1 MRTHDSLRNGLLALA
16 LGLVISGS
24 GWSPLGA
31 AGTVPGPEPS
41 PQQKVQ
47 AGPGG
52 SHGEMDFPIS
62 WKQYYSYAEKTKI
75 MQGLQKQYSQLA
87 DISSIGKSRMGREQ
101 WLLTITAKATGPA
114 DAKPALWMDGAIHGN
129 EINGVTC
136 SLHFAWYLL
145 TRYNYDARVKD
156 LVDHRTFYI
165 LPGLNVD
172 GNDSYATEPNTENNP
187 REPYRMEDNDGD
199 GLYDEDL
206 TEDVDGDGEI
216 SVMWIEDPKGGF
228 KLSADKRR
236 FVPVADSREEGLRF
250 RRIGM
255 EGYDNDGDGRIN
267 EDDLGGPDP
276 NRNFP
281 FGWALQD
288 GWPYP
293 MSESETR
300 NVFEFQLKHPNI
312 FASFH
317 YHNTG
322 RLIMFTAPPD
332 TRTDLTAEQRQA
344 DDARVAAQLAEARK
358 TDRYAQRFSR
368 VVAADVQNDMDSQ
381 VAIVTEGARIL
392 KDYTPT
398 FSGLS
403 GQAQAASY
411 NMLGAFAYLI
421 ELWGRPPLADAD
433 RNNDG
438 TVDDEEYLAWIDT
451 TLAGEGWITPRQF
464 RHPDLGDI
472 WIGGTSKKH
481 TGRTPPAPYME
492 TEALR
497 QTHFALYCA
506 EQFPKVEIEQVT
518 VTPATGDLF
527 WVDAVVK
534 NDGVYP
540 TFSDRS
546 LQLKRA
552 VRDKLSIATSANV
565 ALIDLPAGVLRVDPL
580 NEQDTATP
588 IAGKTAEFRL
598 RGRDS
603 AHFRALV
610 RITGTD
616 GWIEVK
622 AESKFGGTATRRI
635 AIKVAG

>member
-1 MRTHDSLRNGLLALA
+1 MHTNKIRNRLPVLVLMLLAMSTW
-16 LGLVISGS
+16 LGPARAQKKIQT
-24 GWSPLGA
+24 SPGA
-31 AGTVPGPEPS
+31 G
-41 PQQKVQ
+41 
-47 AGPGG
+47 
-52 SHGEMDFPIS
+52 HGEMDFPIN

-87 DISSIGKSRMGREQ
+87 DISSIGKSRMGRDQ

-114 DAKPALWMDGAIHGN
+114 DAKPAMWVDGAIHGN
-129 EINGVTC
+129 EINGITC
-136 SLHFAWYLL
+136 SLYLAWYLL
-145 TRYNYDARVKD
+145 TRYDYDPYVRD

-172 GNDSYATEPNTENNP
+172 ANDSYATEPNTENNP

-216 SVMWIEDPKGGF
+216 SMMWVEDPKGGF
-228 KLSADKRR
+228 KLSLDGRR
-236 FVPVADSREEGLRF
+236 FVAVADPREQCQRF
-250 RRIGM
+250 RRLGM

-281 FGWALQD
+281 FGWDLQA

-317 YHNTG
+317 FHNTG
-322 RLIMFTAPPD
+322 RLIMFMAPAD
-332 TRTDLTAEQRQA
+332 TRTAMTPEQRTAQE
-344 DDARVAAQLAEARK
+344 ARVAQQLAELRK
-358 TDRYAQRFSR
+358 SDRYAQLFPRI
-368 VVAADVQNDMDSQ
+368 AAPELQNDMETQ
-381 VAIVTEGARIL
+381 TAIVTEGAHIL
-392 KDYTPT
+392 KDYNPV

-403 GQAQAASY
+403 GQALAASY
-411 NMLGAFAYLI
+411 NMLGAYAYLV

-433 RNNDG
+433 RNTDG

-451 TLAGEGWITPRQF
+451 EMTGEGWITPHTF
-464 RHPDLGDI
+464 NHPDLGEV
-472 WIGGTSKKH
+472 WIGGTSRKH

-497 QTHFALYCA
+497 QTHFVLYSA
-506 EQFPKVEIEQVT
+506 SQFPKVEIERVT
-518 VTPATGDLF
+518 VTPATGELF
-527 WVDAVVK
+527 WVDATVR
-534 NDGVYP
+534 NDRVYP
-540 TFSDRS
+540 SFSDRA

-552 VRDKLSIATSANV
+552 VRDRLSLASSTNV
-565 ALIDLPAGVLRVDPL
+565 TLVEVPAGAVRLDAT
-580 NEQDTATP
+580 NEQSAATALT
-588 IAGKTAEFRL
+588 GKTAEFRL

-603 AHFRALV
+603 VRFRALV
-610 RITGTD
+610 KMTGAS
-616 GWIEVK
+616 GWVEVK
-622 AESKFGGTATRRI
+622 TESKFGGTDTKRV
-635 AIKVAG
+635 AIKIAGT